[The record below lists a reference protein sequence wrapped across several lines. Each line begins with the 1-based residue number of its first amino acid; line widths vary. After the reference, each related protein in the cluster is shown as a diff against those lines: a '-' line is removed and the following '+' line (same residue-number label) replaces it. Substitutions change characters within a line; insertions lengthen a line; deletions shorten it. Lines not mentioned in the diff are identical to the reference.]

1 MELERLQVK
10 NIKKNFNC
18 VEILKN
24 ITLDF
29 NIGSIT
35 CILGPSGCGKS
46 TFLNILTGEIDKF
59 QGDIYGFENISFVY
73 QDLRLIPWKNV
84 YDNIKFVL
92 EDKMVKEN
100 AHKYI
105 MQSIE
110 MVGLKGC
117 EKMYPNKLSG
127 GMMQRVNIARAFAYP
142 SDILIMDEPFN
153 SLDINTKIDVI
164 KWFKNIKN
172 TYNKTVILVTHDIDE
187 AIELGNDIVIFSDK
201 PTIVKY
207 VVKNDISSDNIIK
220 KDLKYDN
227 FKNYIRTLM
236 IKEK

>member
-1 MELERLQVK
+1 MELEKLQVK
-10 NIKKNFNC
+10 NVKKSFNC
-18 VEILKN
+18 VEVLKN
-24 ITLDF
+24 INLDF
-29 NIGSIT
+29 NIGNTT

-46 TFLNILTGEIDKF
+46 TFLNILTGEVDEF
-59 QGDIYGFENISFVY
+59 QGDIYGFKNISFVY
-73 QDLRLIPWKNV
+73 QDPRLIPWKNV

-92 EDKMVKEN
+92 EDKMIKEN

-172 TYNKTVILVTHDIDE
+172 TYKKTVILVTHDIDE

-201 PTIVKY
+201 PTIVKKLI
-207 VVKNDISSDNIIK
+207 KNHISLDNITE
-220 KDLKYDN
+220 KDIEYNN
-227 FKNYIRTLM
+227 FKKYISTLM